1 MLPIKTPLFSLCS
14 IALLVITFSGCSSK
28 NVNIIGEKRID
39 IVEHRSIQEGS
50 ILKVIAELEND
61 DFDEVEGFVYQVE
74 WFDKNGILVESTAW
88 KPITIHKNQK
98 VQIVETSGIPNV
110 SNYKIVVSVPEKK

>member
-1 MLPIKTPLFSLCS
+1 MLPIKTPLITLLSV
-14 IALLVITFSGCSSK
+14 ALLAISFSGCSSK
-28 NVNIIGEKRID
+28 NVSIIGEKRID

-74 WFDKNGILVESTAW
+74 WFDKNGVLIESTAW

>member
-1 MLPIKTPLFSLCS
+1 MLPIKAPLFALCTV
-14 IALLVITFSGCSSK
+14 ALLAISFSGCSSK
-28 NVNIIGEKRID
+28 NVSIIGEKRID

-50 ILKVIAELEND
+50 LLKVIAELEND

-74 WFDKNGILVESTAW
+74 WYDKNGILIEATSW

-98 VQIVETSGIPNV
+98 VQIVETSGIPAV
-110 SNYKIVVSVPEKK
+110 SNYKIIVSVPEKK